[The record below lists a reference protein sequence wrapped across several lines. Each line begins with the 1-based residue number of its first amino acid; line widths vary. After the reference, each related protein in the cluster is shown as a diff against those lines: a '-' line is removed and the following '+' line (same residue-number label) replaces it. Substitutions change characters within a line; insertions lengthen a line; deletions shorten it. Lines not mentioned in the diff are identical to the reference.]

1 MPRISN
7 SGLLRA
13 KLAMLQARYDYGACS
28 GSIYKVIK
36 ELQSGKSLGWNTA
49 SCPLIAASSKPTG
62 PWDSSVGIS
71 LGADRP
77 GMAGDH
83 ARSP

>member
-36 ELQSGKSLGWNTA
+36 ELQRE
-49 SCPLIAASSKPTG
+49 IAWLEHRKLPVDRGFIQTNWPMGLKRRNKPE
-62 PWDSSVGIS
+62 
-71 LGADRP
+71 R
-77 GMAGDH
+77 
-83 ARSP
+83 